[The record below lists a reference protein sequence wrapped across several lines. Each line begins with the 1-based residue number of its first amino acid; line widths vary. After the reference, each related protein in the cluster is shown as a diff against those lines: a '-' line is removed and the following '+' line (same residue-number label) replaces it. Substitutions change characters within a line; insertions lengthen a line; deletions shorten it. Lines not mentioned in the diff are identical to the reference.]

1 MLRRPPAS
9 ARRRASV
16 FVPALVLAAS
26 AATVACAPAERTG
39 PWNVVVLL
47 VDTLRA
53 DHLSLHGYGRPTSP
67 VLERL
72 ARESIVFEHARSQAG
87 CTFPSVASLLTSRP
101 AGEIMAGIER
111 HGMAVPDAWP
121 YLPAILRGHGYATAA
136 VSASIIVRD
145 TPSEINRQGGYG
157 RGFDRFDEEC
167 LDRSASCVNARAI
180 PLLDEL
186 PEPFFLYLHYLDP
199 HAPYRPPRWHPRRLA
214 LGRPDRS
221 WVRQGQPDRIFRK
234 LYEGEPD
241 IPFSRADLAHFVAL
255 YDEEVL
261 FFDTRL
267 GELLGELRGR
277 GLLERTL
284 LVLLSDHGE
293 ELLDHGHFGHCRNL
307 AYETLLRT
315 PLVIRLPGG
324 GSAGRL
330 AGPVDNLDVVPTLL
344 DYLGIDPGSAAF
356 AGRTLRPWMEGGG
369 PPAPRHHFA
378 LQGTVRSATD
388 GRWKL
393 LVDLA
398 SGEMSLY
405 DLAADPGERRDRAER
420 RPEEVRRLRE
430 ALLRWVAATEGG
442 ETAESVRRAREHQRE
457 LEALGYL

>member
-1 MLRRPPAS
+1 MLRPGLAPLRARLS
-9 ARRRASV
+9 AG
-16 FVPALVLAAS
+16 VPVLALAAS
-26 AATVACAPAERTG
+26 AAMVACAPAERAE

-53 DHLSLHGYGRPTSP
+53 DHLGLHGYGRPTSP

-101 AGEIMAGIER
+101 ANELMAGIER
-111 HGMAVPDAWP
+111 HGMAVPGESP
-121 YLPAILRGHGYATAA
+121 YVPAILRDQGWATAA

-157 RGFDRFDEEC
+157 RGFERFDEQC
-167 LDRSASCVNARAI
+167 LDRSAACVNARALA
-180 PLLDEL
+180 LLDEL

-199 HAPYRPPRWHPRRLA
+199 HAPYRPPRWHERRFA

-221 WVRQGQPDRIFRK
+221 WVSEGEPERIFRK
-234 LYEGEPD
+234 LYEGEPG
-241 IPFSRADLAHFVAL
+241 IPFGRSDLGHFVDL
-255 YDEEVL
+255 YDEEIR

-267 GELLGELRGR
+267 GELLAELGGR
-277 GLLERTL
+277 GLLDRTV

-315 PLVIRLPGG
+315 PLVVRLPGG
-324 GSAGRL
+324 PAGRL
-330 AGPVDNLDVVPTLL
+330 SGPVDNLDVVPTLL
-344 DYLGIDPGSAAF
+344 DYLGIDPGPVGF
-356 AGRTLRPWMEGGG
+356 AGRSLRPWMEGGE
-369 PPAPRHHFA
+369 PPPPGHHFA
-378 LQGTVRSATD
+378 LQGTVRTVTD

-398 SGEMSLY
+398 SGGTSLY
-405 DLAADPGERRDRAER
+405 DLAADPGERLDLAARRPGEAER
-420 RPEEVRRLRE
+420 LRK
-430 ALLRWVAATEGG
+430 ALRRWVEAAEGG
-442 ETAESVRRAREHQRE
+442 ELAAAVRRAREHQRQ